1 MQKKTTQQHERTSS
15 PKQKSP
21 ERTPHAVPDQ
31 QPELNIEL
39 VGHVDHGKTTLVSR
53 LSGKWTDTHSEEIK
67 RGITIRLGYATAT
80 FYTCE
85 KCGTYGITETCATCK
100 SKAVAQR
107 KVSFIDAPGHESL
120 MATMLSG
127 AAIIDAAILLVSA
140 NEDCPQPQTREHLM
154 ALEIIGCKNIIIAQN
169 KIDLADEEQVMKNYQ
184 QIQEFIKGTVAEHA
198 PIIPLSAQHNVNVD
212 VLIQVIQE
220 VFVTPHREADK
231 EPLMFVARSFDV
243 NRPGTPL
250 QTLVGGVL
258 GGALKSG
265 LFRVGDIIEIRPGIP
280 VEKEGKKLYMPIQTK
295 ITALVSGDLP
305 LQQVGPGG
313 SIAVQTQLDPSY
325 VKADSLA
332 GTIAGQPGKLPEVWY
347 EFDLRPELLKR
358 VVGVKEDLE
367 VVNIKKGEALML
379 NVNSAATVGLVTELK
394 KDLAHCR
401 LKIPVCCSKEDRI
414 TISRLLGNR
423 WRLIGVGKIVS

>member
-1 MQKKTTQQHERTSS
+1 MKVSS
-15 PKQKSP
+15 PAK
-21 ERTPHAVPDQ
+21 D
-31 QPELNIEL
+31 
-39 VGHVDHGKTTLVSR
+39 VDHGKTTLVSR
-53 LSGKWTDTHSEEIK
+53 LSGKWTDTHSEEVK

-80 FYTCE
+80 FYKCE
-85 KCGTYGITETCATCK
+85 KCGTYGITETCAACK

-220 VFVTPHREADK
+220 VFVTPQRQADK

-243 NRPGTPL
+243 NRPGTTL
-250 QTLVGGVL
+250 STLVGGVL

-265 LFRVGDIIEIRPGIP
+265 LFHVGDMIEIRPGIP

-295 ITALVSGDLP
+295 ITSLVSGDLP

-332 GTIAGQPGKLPEVWY
+332 GTIAGRPGELPEVWY

-379 NVNSAATVGLVTELK
+379 NVNSAATVGLVTELR
-394 KDLAHCR
+394 KDLVHCR